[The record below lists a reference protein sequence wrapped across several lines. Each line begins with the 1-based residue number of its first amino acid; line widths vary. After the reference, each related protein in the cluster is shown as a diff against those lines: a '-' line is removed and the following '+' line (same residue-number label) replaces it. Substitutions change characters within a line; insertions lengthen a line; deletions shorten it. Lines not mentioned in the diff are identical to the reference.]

1 MMDSVNNEIAKI
13 FARIADSLE
22 ILDENGF
29 KINAYRKASR
39 NISSMP
45 DSLEE
50 FEGEKELSTIPGVG
64 KDLSQ
69 KIIEHRLTGKIAY
82 YEEIKKQVPDE
93 LAELLDIRGVG
104 PKFLRTL
111 VNHFGVTDIESLKET
126 IARPDILEVDGI
138 GKKKIEQISRSVEVF
153 EGGKKRMRLAKA
165 HSLATAIK
173 EKTEEIS
180 GVLKA
185 ELAGSL
191 RRMRETVANINI
203 IASADHKAEVIEK
216 FIALGFTKEVLSRTE
231 NSARI
236 LTQAGVRTDL
246 LVVEPHC
253 YGSAL
258 QNLTGSRS
266 HNARIREIAAEKGF
280 EADSAGIRNGT
291 GYFSSEEEIYQSLG
305 LDYIPPELR
314 EDRGEIEAARAGELP
329 ALISKEDLRGDLH
342 AHSTWSDGA
351 STIRQMA
358 EKAASLGYE
367 YIAITDHSPSSRIA
381 NGLSVKR
388 LWQKKEEVEKINSE
402 GGTIRILMGSEVDIL
417 PDGSLDYPDEV
428 LRELDFVVA
437 SVHGSFSMEEEKMTK
452 RICGALENPNVDALG
467 HPTGR
472 LIAQREPYKV
482 DIDAVIET
490 ARDQDKALE
499 VNSSYKRLDLKDTH
513 ARKAVEAG
521 VKIIVST
528 DAHMIQQLDRIIFGV
543 GTARRG
549 WVKKTDVVN
558 TYGLP
563 ELLEWLASHDS

>member
-1 MMDSVNNEIAKI
+1 MDSVNNEIAKI
-13 FARIADSLE
+13 FSRIADSLE

-50 FEGEKELSTIPGVG
+50 FDGEKELLTIPGIG

-111 VNHFGVTDIESLKET
+111 VKHFGVADIESLKET
-126 IARPDILEVDGI
+126 IASPDILEVDGI
-138 GKKKIEQISRSVEVF
+138 GKKKIEQISRSIEVF
-153 EGGKKRMRLAKA
+153 EGGKKRMRLTEA
-165 HSLATAIK
+165 HPLGTAIK
-173 EKTEEIS
+173 EEIEEIP
-180 GVLKA
+180 GVLRA

-191 RRMRETVANINI
+191 RRMRETVGNIDI
-203 IASADHKAEVIEK
+203 IASADDQAGVIEE
-216 FIALGFTKEVLSRTE
+216 FIALGFTKEVLRRTE
-231 NSARI
+231 NGARI
-236 LTQAGVRTDL
+236 LTQTGVRTDL

-266 HNARIREIAAEKGF
+266 HNARIREIAAEKDF
-280 EADSAGIRNGT
+280 ESDSVGVRKGT
-291 GYFSSEEEIYQSLG
+291 GYFSSEEEIYESLG

-314 EDRGEIEAARAGELP
+314 EDRGEIEAAHAEELP
-329 ALISKEDLRGDLH
+329 ALLEIEDLRGDLH

-358 EKAASLGYE
+358 DKAASLGYE

-381 NGLSVKR
+381 RGLSIKK
-388 LWQKKEEVEKINSE
+388 LWQKKEEVEKINAE
-402 GGTIRILMGSEVDIL
+402 GAGIRLLMGSEVDIL

-437 SVHGSFSMEEEKMTK
+437 SVHGSFSMEEDEMTK

-472 LIAQREPYKV
+472 LIGQRDPYKV

-490 ARDQDKALE
+490 ARDHDKALE
-499 VNSSYKRLDLKDTH
+499 INSSYKRLDLKDTH

-521 VKIIVST
+521 VKIMVST
-528 DAHMIQQLDRIIFGV
+528 DAHRIQHLERIIFGV

-558 TYGLP
+558 TYGLS
-563 ELLEWLASHDS
+563 ELLKWLASHDS

>member
-1 MMDSVNNEIAKI
+1 MDSVNSEIAKI
-13 FARIADSLE
+13 FSRIADSLE

-50 FEGEKELSTIPGVG
+50 FDGEKELSTIPGIG

-82 YEEIKKQVPDE
+82 YEEIKKQVPGE

-111 VNHFGVTDIESLKET
+111 VKHFGVTDIESLKET
-126 IARPDILEVDGI
+126 IANPDILEVDGI

-153 EGGKKRMRLAKA
+153 EGGKKRMRLTEV
-165 HSLATAIK
+165 HPLATAIK
-173 EKTEEIS
+173 EEIEGIP

-191 RRMRETVANINI
+191 RRMRETVANIDI
-203 IASADHKAEVIEK
+203 IASADDEAGVIEE
-216 FIALGFTKEVLSRTE
+216 FAALGFTKEVLRRTE
-231 NSARI
+231 NSAQI
-236 LTQAGVRTDL
+236 LTQSGVRTDL
-246 LVVEPHC
+246 LVVEPHR
-253 YGSAL
+253 YDSAL

-266 HNARIREIAAEKGF
+266 HNARIREIAAAKGF
-280 EADSAGIRNGT
+280 ETDSVGIRNGT
-291 GYFSSEEEIYQSLG
+291 GYFSSEEEIYESLG
-305 LDYIPPELR
+305 LDYIAPELR

-329 ALISKEDLRGDLH
+329 ELLKREDLRGDLH

-358 EKAASLGYE
+358 DKAASLGYE
-367 YIAITDHSPSSRIA
+367 YIAMTDHSPSSRIA
-381 NGLSVKR
+381 NGLSIKR

-402 GGTIRILMGSEVDIL
+402 GRTIRILMGSEVDIL

-437 SVHGSFSMEEEKMTK
+437 SVHSSFSMEEDEMTR
-452 RICGALENPNVDALG
+452 RICGAIENPNVDALG

-490 ARDQDKALE
+490 ARDHDKALE
-499 VNSSYKRLDLKDTH
+499 VNSSYKRLDLKDAH
-513 ARKAVEAG
+513 ARKAVLAG

-528 DAHMIQQLDRIIFGV
+528 DSHRTQHLERIIFGV

-558 TYGLP
+558 TYGLSR
-563 ELLEWLASHDS
+563 LLRWLASHDS

>member
-1 MMDSVNNEIAKI
+1 MNSVNSEIAKI
-13 FARIADSLE
+13 FSRIADSLE
-22 ILDENGF
+22 ILDENVF

-50 FEGEKELSTIPGVG
+50 FGGEKELSTIPGVG
-64 KDLSQ
+64 RDLSQ

-111 VNHFGVTDIESLKET
+111 VKHFGVADIESLKET
-126 IARPDILEVDGI
+126 IASPDILELDGI
-138 GKKKIEQISRSVEVF
+138 GKKKIDQISRSVEVF
-153 EGGKKRMRLAKA
+153 EGGKKRMRLTEA
-165 HSLATAIK
+165 HPLATAIR
-173 EKTEEIS
+173 EEIEEIP
-180 GVLKA
+180 GVLRA

-191 RRMRETVANINI
+191 RRMRETVANIDI
-203 IASADHKAEVIEK
+203 IASADDQAGVIEE
-216 FIALGFTKEVLSRTE
+216 FIALDFTKEVLSRTG
-231 NSARI
+231 NSARV

-266 HNARIREIAAEKGF
+266 HNARIREIAAAKGL
-280 EADSAGIRNGT
+280 ETGPTGIRNGN
-291 GYFSSEEEIYQSLG
+291 GYFVSEEEIYESLG
-305 LDYIPPELR
+305 LDYISPELR

-329 ALISKEDLRGDLH
+329 ALLEIEDLRGDLH

-358 EKAASLGYE
+358 DKAASLGYE
-367 YIAITDHSPSSRIA
+367 YIAMTDHSPSSRIA
-381 NGLSVKR
+381 KGLNIKR

-402 GGTIRILMGSEVDIL
+402 GRAIKVLMGSEVDIL

-452 RICGALENPNVDALG
+452 RICGAIENPNVDALG

-472 LIAQREPYKV
+472 LIGQREPYKV

-490 ARDQDKALE
+490 ARNHDKALE

-521 VKIIVST
+521 VKIMVST
-528 DAHMIQQLDRIIFGV
+528 DAHRIQHLERIIFGV

-549 WVKKTDVVN
+549 WVKKTDVIN
-558 TYGLP
+558 TYGLS
-563 ELLEWLASHDS
+563 ELLKWLASHDS

>member
-1 MMDSVNNEIAKI
+1 MDSVNSEIAKI
-13 FARIADSLE
+13 FSRIADSLE

-45 DSLEE
+45 DSLGE
-50 FEGEKELSTIPGVG
+50 FDGEKELSTIPGVG
-64 KDLSQ
+64 KDLSR

-111 VNHFGVTDIESLKET
+111 VKHFGVTDIESLKET
-126 IARPDILEVDGI
+126 IASPGILEIDGI

-153 EGGKKRMRLAKA
+153 EGGKKRMRLVKA
-165 HSLATAIK
+165 HALATEVK
-173 EKTEEIS
+173 EKIEGIP
-180 GVLKA
+180 GVLRV

-191 RRMRETVANINI
+191 RRMRETVGNIDI
-203 IASADHKAEVIEK
+203 IASADDGAGVIEK
-216 FIALGFTKEVLSRTE
+216 FSALAFIKEVLRRTE

-266 HNARIREIAAEKGF
+266 HNARIREIAAARGF
-280 EADSAGIRNGT
+280 ETDPMGIRNGT
-291 GYFSSEEEIYQSLG
+291 GHFSSEEEIYESLG
-305 LDYIPPELR
+305 LEYIPPELR
-314 EDRGEIEAARAGELP
+314 EDRGEIETARAGELP
-329 ALISKEDLRGDLH
+329 ALLEIEDLRGDLH

-358 EKAASLGYE
+358 DKAASLGYE
-367 YIAITDHSPSSRIA
+367 YIAMTDHSPSSRIA
-381 NGLSVKR
+381 NGLDIKR

-402 GGTIRILMGSEVDIL
+402 GGAIRILMGSEVDIL

-437 SVHGSFSMEEEKMTK
+437 SVHSSFLMEEGEMTR

-490 ARDQDKALE
+490 ARNHDKALE
-499 VNSSYKRLDLKDTH
+499 INSSYKRLDLKDTH

-521 VKIIVST
+521 VKIMVST
-528 DAHMIQQLDRIIFGV
+528 DAHRIEHLGRIIFGV

-549 WVKKTDVVN
+549 WVKKTDVIN
-558 TYGLP
+558 TYGLS
-563 ELLEWLASHDS
+563 ELLKWLASHDS

>member
-1 MMDSVNNEIAKI
+1 MDSVNNEIAKI
-13 FARIADSLE
+13 FARIADSLD

-29 KINAYRKASR
+29 KINAYRKAAR

-64 KDLSQ
+64 RDLSQ
-69 KIIEHRLTGKIAY
+69 KIIEYRLTGKIAY
-82 YEEIKKQVPDE
+82 HEEIKKQVPDE

-111 VNHFGVTDIESLKET
+111 VKHFGVTDIESLKET
-126 IARPDILEVDGI
+126 VASPDILEVGGM
-138 GKKKIEQISRSVEVF
+138 GKKKIEQISRSIEVF
-153 EGGKKRMRLAKA
+153 EGGKKRMRLTEA
-165 HSLATAIK
+165 HPLAAAIK
-173 EKTEEIS
+173 EEIEEIP

-191 RRMRETVANINI
+191 RRMRETVANIDI
-203 IASADHKAEVIEK
+203 IASADEGAGVIEE
-216 FIALGFTKEVLSRTE
+216 FVALGFAREVLGRTE

-236 LTQAGVRTDL
+236 LTRNGMRADL
-246 LVVEPHC
+246 LVAEPGR

-266 HNARIREIAAEKGF
+266 HNARIREIAAAKGF
-280 EADSAGIRNGT
+280 EADPAGIRNGN
-291 GYFSSEEEIYQSLG
+291 GHFSSEEEIYESLG
-305 LDYIPPELR
+305 LEYIPPELR

-329 ALISKEDLRGDLH
+329 ALLAIEDLRGDLH

-358 EKAASLGYE
+358 DKAASLGYE
-367 YIAITDHSPSSRIA
+367 YIAMTDHSPSSRIA
-381 NGLSVKR
+381 NGLSVRR

-402 GGTIRILMGSEVDIL
+402 GGATRVLMGSEVDIL

-437 SVHGSFSMEEEKMTK
+437 SVHSSFSMEEEKMTR

-482 DIDAVIET
+482 NIDAVIET
-490 ARDQDKALE
+490 AREHDKALE
-499 VNSSYKRLDLKDTH
+499 INSSYKRLDLKDAH

-521 VKIIVST
+521 VKIMVST
-528 DAHMIQQLDRIIFGV
+528 DAHRTQHLERIIFGV

-558 TYGLP
+558 TYGLS
-563 ELLEWLASHDS
+563 ELLKWLAGHDS

>member
-1 MMDSVNNEIAKI
+1 MDSVNNEIAKI
-13 FARIADSLE
+13 FSRIADSLE
-22 ILDENGF
+22 ILDENVF

-50 FEGEKELSTIPGVG
+50 FDGEKELSTIPGVG

-111 VNHFGVTDIESLKET
+111 VKHFGVADIESLKET
-126 IARPDILEVDGI
+126 IASPDILEVDGI

-153 EGGKKRMRLAKA
+153 EGGKKRMRLTEA
-165 HSLATAIK
+165 HPLATAIK
-173 EKTEEIS
+173 EEIEEIP
-180 GVLKA
+180 GVLRA

-191 RRMRETVANINI
+191 RRMRETVANIDI
-203 IASADHKAEVIEK
+203 IASADDQAGVIEE
-216 FIALGFTKEVLSRTE
+216 FTALGFTKEVLRRTG

-236 LTQAGVRTDL
+236 LTQTGVRTDL

-266 HNARIREIAAEKGF
+266 HNARIREIAEAKGL
-280 EADSAGIRNGT
+280 ETGPMGIRNGN
-291 GYFSSEEEIYQSLG
+291 GYFSSEEEIYESLG
-305 LDYIPPELR
+305 LDSISPELR
-314 EDRGEIEAARAGELP
+314 ENRGEIEAARTGELP
-329 ALISKEDLRGDLH
+329 ALLAVEDLRGDLH

-358 EKAASLGYE
+358 DKAASLGYE
-367 YIAITDHSPSSRIA
+367 YIAMTDHSPSSRIA
-381 NGLSVKR
+381 KGLSIKR

-402 GGTIRILMGSEVDIL
+402 GRAIRILMGSEVDIL

-437 SVHGSFSMEEEKMTK
+437 SVHGSFSMEEREMTR
-452 RICGALENPNVDALG
+452 RICGAIENPNVDALG

-472 LIAQREPYKV
+472 LIGQREPYRV

-490 ARDQDKALE
+490 ARDHDKALE
-499 VNSSYKRLDLKDTH
+499 INSSYKRLDLKDTH

-521 VKIIVST
+521 VKIMVST
-528 DAHMIQQLDRIIFGV
+528 DAHRIQHLERIIFGV

-558 TYGLP
+558 TYGLS
-563 ELLEWLASHDS
+563 ELLKWLASHDS

>member
-1 MMDSVNNEIAKI
+1 MDSVNSEIAKI
-13 FARIADSLE
+13 FSRIADSLE
-22 ILDENGF
+22 ILEENGF

-45 DSLEE
+45 DSLGE
-50 FEGEKELSTIPGVG
+50 FDGEKELSTIPGVG
-64 KDLSQ
+64 KDLSR

-111 VNHFGVTDIESLKET
+111 VKHFGVTDIESLKET
-126 IARPDILEVDGI
+126 ISSPEILEVDGI

-153 EGGKKRMRLAKA
+153 EGGKKRMRLTEA
-165 HSLATAIK
+165 HPIATAIK
-173 EKTEEIS
+173 EEIEEIP
-180 GVLKA
+180 GVLRA

-191 RRMRETVANINI
+191 RRMRETVGNIDI
-203 IASADHKAEVIEK
+203 IASADDKTEVLEE
-216 FIALGFTKEVLSRTE
+216 FTALGFTKEVLRRTE

-236 LTQAGVRTDL
+236 LTQAGIRADL

-266 HNARIREIAAEKGF
+266 HNARIREIAAGKGF
-280 EADSAGIRNGT
+280 ETDSAGIRNDN
-291 GYFSSEEEIYQSLG
+291 GYFVSEEKIYESLG
-305 LDYIPPELR
+305 LGYIAPELR

-329 ALISKEDLRGDLH
+329 ALLATEDLRGDLH

-358 EKAASLGYE
+358 DKAASLGYE
-367 YIAITDHSPSSRIA
+367 YIAMTDHSPSSRIA
-381 NGLSVKR
+381 HGLDIKR

-402 GGTIRILMGSEVDIL
+402 GRTIRILMGSEVDIL
-417 PDGSLDYPDEV
+417 RDGSLDYPDEV

-437 SVHGSFSMEEEKMTK
+437 SVHGSFLMEEEEMTR

-490 ARDQDKALE
+490 ARAHDKALE

-521 VKIIVST
+521 VKIMVST
-528 DAHMIQQLDRIIFGV
+528 DAHRVQHLERIIFGV

-558 TYGLP
+558 TYGLS
-563 ELLEWLASHDS
+563 ELLKWLASHDS

>member
-1 MMDSVNNEIAKI
+1 MDSVNSEIAKI
-13 FARIADSLE
+13 FSRIADSLE
-22 ILDENGF
+22 ILEENGF

-50 FEGEKELSTIPGVG
+50 FDGEKELSTIPGVG

-111 VNHFGVTDIESLKET
+111 VKHFGVTDIESLKET
-126 IARPDILEVDGI
+126 IASPKVLEVDGI

-153 EGGKKRMRLAKA
+153 EGGKKRMRLVKA
-165 HSLATAIK
+165 HALATEVK
-173 EKTEEIS
+173 EKIEGIP
-180 GVLKA
+180 GVLRA

-191 RRMRETVANINI
+191 RRMRETVANIDI
-203 IASADHKAEVIEK
+203 IASADDGAGVIEK
-216 FIALGFTKEVLSRTE
+216 FTALAFIKEVLARTE
-231 NSARI
+231 NSTRI

-258 QNLTGSRS
+258 QNLTGSPA
-266 HNARIREIAAEKGF
+266 HNARIREIAAAKGL
-280 EADSAGIRNGT
+280 ETDHMGIRNGN
-291 GYFSSEEEIYQSLG
+291 GYFVSEEEVYESLELG
-305 LDYIPPELR
+305 YIAPELR
-314 EDRGEIEAARAGELP
+314 EDRGEIEATRAGELP
-329 ALISKEDLRGDLH
+329 ALLEIEDLRGDLH

-358 EKAASLGYE
+358 DKAASLGYE
-367 YIAITDHSPSSRIA
+367 YIAMTDHSPSSRIA
-381 NGLSVKR
+381 NGLSTKR

-402 GGTIRILMGSEVDIL
+402 GGAVRVLMGSEVDIL

-437 SVHGSFSMEEEKMTK
+437 SVHSSFLMEEEEMTR

-490 ARDQDKALE
+490 ARNHDKALE
-499 VNSSYKRLDLKDTH
+499 INSSYKRLDLKDTH

-528 DAHMIQQLDRIIFGV
+528 DAHRTEHLERMIFGV

-558 TYGLP
+558 TYGLS
-563 ELLEWLASHDS
+563 ELFKWLASHDS

>member
-1 MMDSVNNEIAKI
+1 MDSVNNEIAKI

-64 KDLSQ
+64 KDLSR
-69 KIIEHRLTGKIAY
+69 KIIEHRLTGKIDY
-82 YEEIKKQVPDE
+82 YEEIRKQVPDE

-111 VNHFGVTDIESLKET
+111 VRRFGVTDIGSLKET

-153 EGGKKRMRLAKA
+153 EGGKKRMRLAEA
-165 HSLATAIK
+165 HPLAAAIK
-173 EKTEEIS
+173 EETERIP

-191 RRMRETVANINI
+191 RRMRETVANIDI
-203 IASADHKAEVIEK
+203 IASADDKAGVIEE
-216 FIALGFTKEVLSRTE
+216 FIALGFTREVLSRTE
-231 NSARI
+231 NSAQI

-246 LVVEPHC
+246 LVVEPRR
-253 YGSAL
+253 YSSAL
-258 QNLTGSRS
+258 QNMTGSRS

-280 EADSAGIRNGT
+280 EADPAGVRNGT
-291 GYFSSEEEIYQSLG
+291 GYFSSEEEIYESLG
-305 LDYIPPELR
+305 LEYIPPELR

-329 ALISKEDLRGDLH
+329 ALLAKKDLRGDLH
-342 AHSTWSDGA
+342 AHSNWSDGR

-358 EKAASLGYE
+358 DKAASLGYE
-367 YIAITDHSPSSRIA
+367 YIAMTDHSPSSRIA

-402 GGTIRILMGSEVDIL
+402 GGAIRILMGSEVDIL

-437 SVHGSFSMEEEKMTK
+437 SVHSSFSMEEDEMTR
-452 RICGALENPNVDALG
+452 RICGALGNPNVDALG

-472 LIAQREPYKV
+472 LIGQREPYRV

-490 ARDQDKALE
+490 ARDHDKALE

-528 DAHMIQQLDRIIFGV
+528 DAHRTEHLDRIIFGV

-558 TYGLP
+558 TYGLS
-563 ELLEWLASHDS
+563 ELLKWLASHDS

>member
-1 MMDSVNNEIAKI
+1 MNSVNSEIARI
-13 FARIADSLE
+13 FSRIADSLE
-22 ILDENGF
+22 ILEENGF

-64 KDLSQ
+64 RDLSR

-82 YEEIKKQVPDE
+82 YEEIRKQVPDE

-111 VNHFGVTDIESLKET
+111 VRRFGVTDIESLKET
-126 IARPDILEVDGI
+126 VAGADILEVEGI
-138 GKKKIEQISRSVEVF
+138 GERKIEQISRSIEVF
-153 EGGKKRMRLAKA
+153 EGGKKRMRLTEA
-165 HSLATAIK
+165 HPLATAIK
-173 EKTEEIS
+173 EEIEEIP

-191 RRMRETVANINI
+191 RRMRETVANIDI
-203 IASADHKAEVIEK
+203 IASADDGAGVIEE
-216 FIALGFTKEVLSRTE
+216 FISLGFTGEVIRRTE
-231 NSARI
+231 NSARV
-236 LTQAGVRTDL
+236 LTQSGVRADL
-246 LVVEPHC
+246 LVVDPAR

-258 QNLTGSRS
+258 QNLTGSSS
-266 HNARIREIAAEKGF
+266 HNARIREIAAAKGF
-280 EADSAGIRNGT
+280 VTDPAGIRSGNGH
-291 GYFSSEEEIYQSLG
+291 FSSEEEIYESLG

-314 EDRGEIEAARAGELP
+314 EDRGEIEAAHAGELP
-329 ALISKEDLRGDLH
+329 ALLATGDLRGDLH

-358 EKAASLGYE
+358 DKAASLGYE
-367 YIAITDHSPSSRIA
+367 YIAMTDHSPSSRIA

-388 LWQKKEEVEKINSE
+388 LRQKKEEVEKINSE
-402 GGTIRILMGSEVDIL
+402 GGAVRVLMGSEVDIL

-437 SVHGSFSMEEEKMTK
+437 SVHSSFSMEEEKMTR

-472 LIAQREPYKV
+472 LIAQREPYRV

-490 ARDQDKALE
+490 AREHDKALE
-499 VNSSYKRLDLKDTH
+499 INSSYKRLDLKDAH

-521 VKIIVST
+521 VKIMVST
-528 DAHMIQQLDRIIFGV
+528 DAHRTGHLERIIFGV

-558 TYGLP
+558 TYGLS
-563 ELLEWLASHDS
+563 ELLEWLAGHDS

>member
-1 MMDSVNNEIAKI
+1 MNSVNSEIAKI
-13 FARIADSLE
+13 FSRIADSLE
-22 ILDENGF
+22 ILDENVF

-50 FEGEKELSTIPGVG
+50 FDGEKELSTIPGVG
-64 KDLSQ
+64 RDLSQ

-111 VNHFGVTDIESLKET
+111 VKHFGVADIESLKET
-126 IARPDILEVDGI
+126 IASPDILELDGI
-138 GKKKIEQISRSVEVF
+138 GKKKIDQISRSVEVF
-153 EGGKKRMRLAKA
+153 EGGKKRMRLTEA
-165 HSLATAIK
+165 HPLATAIK
-173 EKTEEIS
+173 EEIEEIP
-180 GVLKA
+180 GVLRA

-191 RRMRETVANINI
+191 RRMRETVANIDI
-203 IASADHKAEVIEK
+203 IASADDKAGVIEE
-216 FIALGFTKEVLSRTE
+216 FTALGFTKEVLSRTE
-231 NSARI
+231 NSARV

-266 HNARIREIAAEKGF
+266 HNARIREIAAAKGL
-280 EADSAGIRNGT
+280 ETDPKGIRNGN
-291 GYFSSEEEIYQSLG
+291 GYFVSEEEIYESLG
-305 LDYIPPELR
+305 LDYISPELR

-329 ALISKEDLRGDLH
+329 ALLEIEDLRGDLH

-358 EKAASLGYE
+358 DKAASLGYE
-367 YIAITDHSPSSRIA
+367 YIAMTDHSPSSRIA
-381 NGLSVKR
+381 KGLNVKR

-402 GGTIRILMGSEVDIL
+402 GRAIRILMGSEVDIL

-452 RICGALENPNVDALG
+452 RICGAIENPNVDALG

-472 LIAQREPYKV
+472 LIGQREPYKV

-490 ARDQDKALE
+490 ARNHDKALE

-521 VKIIVST
+521 VKIMVST
-528 DAHMIQQLDRIIFGV
+528 DAHRTGHLERIIFGV

-558 TYGLP
+558 TYGLS
-563 ELLEWLASHDS
+563 ELLKWLASHDS

>member
-1 MMDSVNNEIAKI
+1 MDSVNSEIAKI
-13 FARIADSLE
+13 FGRIADSLE

-50 FEGEKELSTIPGVG
+50 FDGEKELSTIPGVG

-104 PKFLRTL
+104 PKFLRIL
-111 VNHFGVTDIESLKET
+111 VKRFGVTDIESLKET
-126 IARPDILEVDGI
+126 IASPEILEVDGI

-153 EGGKKRMRLAKA
+153 EGGKKRMRLTEA
-165 HSLATAIK
+165 HPLATAIK
-173 EKTEEIS
+173 EEIEEIP
-180 GVLKA
+180 GVLRA

-191 RRMRETVANINI
+191 RRMRETVANIDI
-203 IASADHKAEVIEK
+203 IASADDGTRVIEE
-216 FIALGFTKEVLSRTE
+216 FIALDFTKEVLRRTE
-231 NSARI
+231 NSARV
-236 LTQAGVRTDL
+236 LTQTGVRTDL
-246 LVVEPHC
+246 LVVEPDRHA
-253 YGSAL
+253 SAL

-266 HNARIREIAAEKGF
+266 HNARIREIAATKGF
-280 EADSAGIRNGT
+280 KADPAGISNGKEH
-291 GYFSSEEEIYQSLG
+291 FSSEEEIYESLG
-305 LDYIPPELR
+305 LGYIPPELR
-314 EDRGEIEAARAGELP
+314 EDRGEIEAARTGELP
-329 ALISKEDLRGDLH
+329 ALLAIEDLRGDLH

-358 EKAASLGYE
+358 DKAASLGYE

-381 NGLSVKR
+381 HGLNIKR

-402 GGTIRILMGSEVDIL
+402 GAAIRVLMGSEVDIL

-437 SVHGSFSMEEEKMTK
+437 SVHGSFLMEEEKMTR

-472 LIAQREPYKV
+472 LIGQREPYKV

-490 ARDQDKALE
+490 ARNHDKALE
-499 VNSSYKRLDLKDTH
+499 VNSSRKRLDLKDTH

-528 DAHMIQQLDRIIFGV
+528 DAHRAQHLERIIFGV

-558 TYGLP
+558 TYGLS
-563 ELLEWLASHDS
+563 ELLKWLGSHDS

>member
-1 MMDSVNNEIAKI
+1 MDSVNSEIAKI
-13 FARIADSLE
+13 FGRIADSLE

-50 FEGEKELSTIPGVG
+50 FDGEKELSTIPGVG

-104 PKFLRTL
+104 PKFLRIL
-111 VNHFGVTDIESLKET
+111 VKRFGVTDIESLKET
-126 IARPDILEVDGI
+126 IASPEILEVDGI

-153 EGGKKRMRLAKA
+153 EGGKKRMRLTEA
-165 HSLATAIK
+165 HPLATAIK
-173 EKTEEIS
+173 EEIEEIP
-180 GVLKA
+180 GVLRA

-191 RRMRETVANINI
+191 RRMRETVANIDI
-203 IASADHKAEVIEK
+203 IASADDGAGVIEE
-216 FIALGFTKEVLSRTE
+216 FIALGFTKEVLRRTE

-236 LTQAGVRTDL
+236 LTQTGVRTDL
-246 LVVEPHC
+246 LVVEPDRHA
-253 YGSAL
+253 SAL

-266 HNARIREIAAEKGF
+266 HNARIREIAAAKGF
-280 EADSAGIRNGT
+280 EAGPTGVRNGT
-291 GYFSSEEEIYQSLG
+291 GHFSSEEEIYESLG
-305 LDYIPPELR
+305 LGYIPPELR
-314 EDRGEIEAARAGELP
+314 EDRGEIEAARTGELP
-329 ALISKEDLRGDLH
+329 ALLAIEDLRGDLH

-358 EKAASLGYE
+358 DKAASLGYE

-381 NGLSVKR
+381 HGLNIKR

-402 GGTIRILMGSEVDIL
+402 GAAIRVLMGSEVDIL

-437 SVHGSFSMEEEKMTK
+437 SVHGSFLMEEEKMTR

-472 LIAQREPYKV
+472 LIGQREPYKV

-490 ARDQDKALE
+490 ARNHDKALE
-499 VNSSYKRLDLKDTH
+499 VNSSRKRLDLKDTH

-528 DAHMIQQLDRIIFGV
+528 DAHRAQHLERIIFGV
-543 GTARRG
+543 ATARRG

-558 TYGLP
+558 TYGLS
-563 ELLEWLASHDS
+563 ELLKWLGSHDS

>member
-1 MMDSVNNEIAKI
+1 MDSVNSEIAKI
-13 FARIADSLE
+13 FSRIADSLE
-22 ILDENGF
+22 ILEENGF

-45 DSLEE
+45 DCLGE
-50 FEGEKELSTIPGVG
+50 FDGEKELSTIPGVG

-111 VNHFGVTDIESLKET
+111 VKHFGVTDIESLKET
-126 IARPDILEVDGI
+126 IARPEILEVDGI

-153 EGGKKRMRLAKA
+153 EGGKKRMRLTEA
-165 HSLATAIK
+165 HPLATAIK
-173 EKTEEIS
+173 EEIEEIP
-180 GVLKA
+180 GVLRA

-191 RRMRETVANINI
+191 RRMRETVGNIDI
-203 IASADHKAEVIEK
+203 IASADDKTEVLEE
-216 FIALGFTKEVLSRTE
+216 FTALGFTKEVLRRTE

-236 LTQAGVRTDL
+236 LTQAGIRADL

-266 HNARIREIAAEKGF
+266 HNTRIREIAAARGF
-280 EADSAGIRNGT
+280 ETDSTGIRNDN
-291 GYFSSEEEIYQSLG
+291 GYFVSEEKIYESLG
-305 LDYIPPELR
+305 LGYIAPELR

-329 ALISKEDLRGDLH
+329 ALLATEDPRGDLH

-358 EKAASLGYE
+358 DKAASLGYE
-367 YIAITDHSPSSRIA
+367 YIAMTDHSPSSRIA
-381 NGLSVKR
+381 HGLDIKR

-402 GGTIRILMGSEVDIL
+402 GRTIRILMGSEVDIL
-417 PDGSLDYPDEV
+417 RDGSLDYPDEV
-428 LRELDFVVA
+428 LRELDFVIA
-437 SVHGSFSMEEEKMTK
+437 SVHGSFLMEEEEMTR

-490 ARDQDKALE
+490 ARVHDKALE

-521 VKIIVST
+521 VKIMVST
-528 DAHMIQQLDRIIFGV
+528 DAHRIQHLERIIFGV

-558 TYGLP
+558 TYGLS
-563 ELLEWLASHDS
+563 ELLKWLASHDS

>member
-1 MMDSVNNEIAKI
+1 MDSVNNEIAKI
-13 FARIADSLE
+13 FSRIADSLE
-22 ILDENGF
+22 ILDENIF

-50 FEGEKELSTIPGVG
+50 FDGEKELSTIPGVG

-111 VNHFGVTDIESLKET
+111 VKHFGVADIGSLKET
-126 IARPDILEVDGI
+126 IASPDILEVDGI
-138 GKKKIEQISRSVEVF
+138 GKKKIEQISRSIEVF
-153 EGGKKRMRLAKA
+153 EGGKKRMRLTEA
-165 HSLATAIK
+165 HPLATAIK
-173 EKTEEIS
+173 EEIEEIP
-180 GVLKA
+180 GVLRA

-191 RRMRETVANINI
+191 RRMRETVANIDI
-203 IASADHKAEVIEK
+203 IASADDRAGVIEE
-216 FIALGFTKEVLSRTE
+216 FIALGFTREVLRRTE
-231 NSARI
+231 NGARI
-236 LTQAGVRTDL
+236 LTQTGVRTDL

-266 HNARIREIAAEKGF
+266 HNARIREIAEAKGLEKG
-280 EADSAGIRNGT
+280 SMGIRNGS
-291 GYFSSEEEIYQSLG
+291 GYFSSEEEIYESLG
-305 LDYIPPELR
+305 LDSISPELR
-314 EDRGEIEAARAGELP
+314 EDRGEIEASRAGELP
-329 ALISKEDLRGDLH
+329 ELLEIEDLRGDLH

-351 STIRQMA
+351 ATIRQMA
-358 EKAASLGYE
+358 DKAASLGYE
-367 YIAITDHSPSSRIA
+367 YIAMTDHSPSSRIA
-381 NGLSVKR
+381 KGLSVKR
-388 LWQKKEEVEKINSE
+388 LWQKKEEVKKINSE
-402 GGTIRILMGSEVDIL
+402 GRAIRILMGSEVDIL

-437 SVHGSFSMEEEKMTK
+437 SVHGSFSMEEREMTK
-452 RICGALENPNVDALG
+452 RICGAIENPNVDALG

-472 LIAQREPYKV
+472 LIGQRDPYRV

-490 ARDQDKALE
+490 ARDHDKALE
-499 VNSSYKRLDLKDTH
+499 INSSYKRLDLKDIH

-521 VKIIVST
+521 VKIMVST
-528 DAHMIQQLDRIIFGV
+528 DAHRIQHLERIIFGV

-558 TYGLP
+558 TYGLSR
-563 ELLEWLASHDS
+563 LLKWLASHDS

>member
-1 MMDSVNNEIAKI
+1 MDSVNNEIAKI
-13 FARIADSLE
+13 FSRIADSLE
-22 ILDENGF
+22 ILDENVF

-50 FEGEKELSTIPGVG
+50 FDGEKELSTIPGIG

-111 VNHFGVTDIESLKET
+111 VKHFGVADIESLKET
-126 IARPDILEVDGI
+126 IASPDILEVDGI

-153 EGGKKRMRLAKA
+153 EGGKKRMRLVKA
-165 HSLATAIK
+165 HALATEVK
-173 EKTEEIS
+173 EKIEIIP
-180 GVLKA
+180 GVLRA

-191 RRMRETVANINI
+191 RRMRETVANIDI
-203 IASADHKAEVIEK
+203 IASADDGAGVIEK
-216 FIALGFTKEVLSRTE
+216 FTALAFIKEVLGRTE
-231 NSARI
+231 NSTRI

-258 QNLTGSRS
+258 QNLTGSPA
-266 HNARIREIAAEKGF
+266 HNARIREIAAAKGL
-280 EADSAGIRNGT
+280 ETDHMGIRNGN
-291 GYFSSEEEIYQSLG
+291 GYFVSEEEVYESLELG
-305 LDYIPPELR
+305 YIAPELR

-329 ALISKEDLRGDLH
+329 ALIEIEDLRGDLH

-358 EKAASLGYE
+358 DKAASLGYE
-367 YIAITDHSPSSRIA
+367 YIAMTDHSPSSRIA
-381 NGLSVKR
+381 KGLSTKR

-402 GGTIRILMGSEVDIL
+402 GGAVRVLMGSEVDIL

-437 SVHGSFSMEEEKMTK
+437 SVHSSFLMEEEEMTR

-490 ARDQDKALE
+490 ARNHGKALE
-499 VNSSYKRLDLKDTH
+499 INSSYKRLDLKDTH

-528 DAHMIQQLDRIIFGV
+528 DAHRTEHLERMIFGV

-558 TYGLP
+558 TYGLS
-563 ELLEWLASHDS
+563 ELLKWLASHDS

>member
-1 MMDSVNNEIAKI
+1 MDSVNNEIAKI
-13 FARIADSLE
+13 FSRIADSLE

-50 FEGEKELSTIPGVG
+50 FDGEKELSTIPGVG

-111 VNHFGVTDIESLKET
+111 VKHFGVTDIESLKET
-126 IARPDILEVDGI
+126 IASPEILELDGI

-153 EGGKKRMRLAKA
+153 EGGKKRMRLVKA
-165 HSLATAIK
+165 HALATEVK
-173 EKTEEIS
+173 EKIEGIP
-180 GVLKA
+180 GVLRA

-191 RRMRETVANINI
+191 RRMRETVANIDI
-203 IASADHKAEVIEK
+203 IASADDGAGVIEK
-216 FIALGFTKEVLSRTE
+216 FTALPFIKEVLGRTE
-231 NSARI
+231 NSVRI
-236 LTQAGVRTDL
+236 LTQSGVRTDL
-246 LVVEPHC
+246 LVAEPGC

-266 HNARIREIAAEKGF
+266 HNARIREIAAAKGL
-280 EADSAGIRNGT
+280 ETDHMGIRNGN
-291 GYFSSEEEIYQSLG
+291 GYFVSEEEIYESLG
-305 LDYIPPELR
+305 LGYIAPELR
-314 EDRGEIEAARAGELP
+314 EDRGEIEAAHAGELP
-329 ALISKEDLRGDLH
+329 ALLEIEDLRGDLH

-358 EKAASLGYE
+358 DKAASLGYE
-367 YIAITDHSPSSRIA
+367 YIAMTDHSPSSRIA
-381 NGLSVKR
+381 NGLSIKR

-402 GGTIRILMGSEVDIL
+402 GGAVRVLMGSEVDIL

-437 SVHGSFSMEEEKMTK
+437 SVHSSFLMEEEEMTR
-452 RICGALENPNVDALG
+452 RICGALENPHVDALG

-490 ARDQDKALE
+490 ARAHDKALE
-499 VNSSYKRLDLKDTH
+499 INSSYKRLDLKDTH

-528 DAHMIQQLDRIIFGV
+528 DAHRTEHLGRIIFGV

-558 TYGLP
+558 TYDLSR
-563 ELLEWLASHDS
+563 LLKWLGSHDS

>member
-1 MMDSVNNEIAKI
+1 MDSVNNEIAKI
-13 FARIADSLE
+13 FSRIADSLE

-29 KINAYRKASR
+29 KINAYRRASR

-50 FEGEKELSTIPGVG
+50 FDGEKELSTIPGVG

-69 KIIEHRLTGKIAY
+69 KIIEHRLTGKIVY

-93 LAELLDIRGVG
+93 LAELFDIRGIG

-111 VNHFGVTDIESLKET
+111 VKRFGVTDIESLKET
-126 IARPDILEVDGI
+126 IANPEILEVDGI
-138 GKKKIEQISRSVEVF
+138 GKRKIEQISRSIEIF
-153 EGGKKRMRLAKA
+153 EGGKKRMRLTEA
-165 HSLATAIK
+165 HPLATAIK
-173 EKTEEIS
+173 EEIEEIP

-191 RRMRETVANINI
+191 RRMKETVANIDI
-203 IASADHKAEVIEK
+203 IVSANDQAGVIEE
-216 FIALGFTKEVLSRTE
+216 FITLGFTKEVLRRTE

-236 LTQAGVRTDL
+236 LTQTGVRTDL

-266 HNARIREIAAEKGF
+266 HNAKIRKIASAKGL
-280 EADSAGIRNGT
+280 EVDPVGICNGN
-291 GYFSSEEEIYQSLG
+291 GYFVSEEEIYESLE
-305 LDYIPPELR
+305 LDHIPPELR
-314 EDRGEIEAARAGELP
+314 EDCGEIEAARTGELP
-329 ALISKEDLRGDLH
+329 SLLAIEDLRGDLH

-351 STIRQMA
+351 STIGQMA
-358 EKAASLGYE
+358 DKAASLGYE

-388 LWQKKEEVEKINSE
+388 LRQKKEEVEKINAE
-402 GGTIRILMGSEVDIL
+402 GGAIKVLMGSEVDIL
-417 PDGSLDYPDEV
+417 PDGTLDYPDEI

-437 SVHGSFSMEEEKMTK
+437 SVHSSFSMEESEMTK

-472 LIAQREPYKV
+472 LIGQREPYKV

-490 ARDQDKALE
+490 AKNHGKALE
-499 VNSSYKRLDLKDTH
+499 INSSYKRLDLKDTH
-513 ARKAVEAG
+513 AKKTVEAG

-528 DAHMIQQLDRIIFGV
+528 DAHRTQHLDRIIFGV

-558 TYGLP
+558 TYGLS
-563 ELLEWLASHDS
+563 ELLEWLASHDL

>member
-1 MMDSVNNEIAKI
+1 MDSVNNEIAKI
-13 FARIADSLE
+13 FSRIADSLE
-22 ILDENGF
+22 ILDENVF

-45 DSLEE
+45 DSLRE
-50 FEGEKELSTIPGVG
+50 FDGEKELSTIPGVG

-111 VNHFGVTDIESLKET
+111 VKHFGVADIESLKKT
-126 IARPDILEVDGI
+126 IANPDIFEVDGI
-138 GKKKIEQISRSVEVF
+138 GKKKIEQISRSIEVF
-153 EGGKKRMRLAKA
+153 EGGKKRMRLTET
-165 HSLATAIK
+165 HPLATAIK
-173 EKTEEIS
+173 EEIEEIP

-191 RRMRETVANINI
+191 RRMRETVANIDI
-203 IASADHKAEVIEK
+203 IASADDQAGVIEE
-216 FIALGFTKEVLSRTE
+216 FIALGFTKEVLRRTG

-236 LTQAGVRTDL
+236 LTQTGVRTDL
-246 LVVEPHC
+246 LVVEPQC

-266 HNARIREIAAEKGF
+266 HNARIREIAAAKGL
-280 EADSAGIRNGT
+280 ETDPVGIRNGN
-291 GYFSSEEEIYQSLG
+291 GYFVSEEEIYESLG
-305 LDYIPPELR
+305 LDYISPELR

-329 ALISKEDLRGDLH
+329 ALLAIEDLRGDLH

-358 EKAASLGYE
+358 DKAASLGYE
-367 YIAITDHSPSSRIA
+367 YIAMTDHSPSSRIA
-381 NGLSVKR
+381 KGLNIKR

-402 GGTIRILMGSEVDIL
+402 GRTIRILMGSEVDIL

-437 SVHGSFSMEEEKMTK
+437 SVHGSFSMEEEKMTR
-452 RICGALENPNVDALG
+452 RICGAIENPNVDALG

-472 LIAQREPYKV
+472 LIGQREPYRV

-490 ARDQDKALE
+490 ARNHDKALE
-499 VNSSYKRLDLKDTH
+499 INSSYKRLDLKDTH

-521 VKIIVST
+521 VKIMVST
-528 DAHMIQQLDRIIFGV
+528 DAHRIQHLERIIFGV

-558 TYGLP
+558 TYGLS
-563 ELLEWLASHDS
+563 ELLKWLASHDS

>member
-1 MMDSVNNEIAKI
+1 MNSVNSEIAKI
-13 FARIADSLE
+13 FSRIADSLE
-22 ILDENGF
+22 ILDENVF

-50 FEGEKELSTIPGVG
+50 FDGEKELSTIPGVG
-64 KDLSQ
+64 RDLSQ

-111 VNHFGVTDIESLKET
+111 VKHFGVADIESLKET
-126 IARPDILEVDGI
+126 IASPDILELDGI
-138 GKKKIEQISRSVEVF
+138 GKKKIDQISRSVEVF
-153 EGGKKRMRLAKA
+153 EGGKKRMRLTEA
-165 HSLATAIK
+165 HPLATAIK
-173 EKTEEIS
+173 EEIEEIP
-180 GVLKA
+180 GVLRA

-191 RRMRETVANINI
+191 RRMRETVANIDI
-203 IASADHKAEVIEK
+203 IASADDKAGVIEE
-216 FIALGFTKEVLSRTE
+216 FTALGFTKEVLNRTE
-231 NSARI
+231 NSARV

-266 HNARIREIAAEKGF
+266 HNARIKEIAAAKGL
-280 EADSAGIRNGT
+280 ETGPKGIRNGN
-291 GYFSSEEEIYQSLG
+291 GYFVTEEEIYESLG
-305 LDYIPPELR
+305 LDYISPELR

-329 ALISKEDLRGDLH
+329 ALLEIEDLRGDLH

-358 EKAASLGYE
+358 DKAASLGYE
-367 YIAITDHSPSSRIA
+367 YIAMTDHSPSSRIA
-381 NGLSVKR
+381 KGLNIKR

-402 GGTIRILMGSEVDIL
+402 GRAIKVLMGSEVDIL

-452 RICGALENPNVDALG
+452 RICGAIENPNVDALG

-472 LIAQREPYKV
+472 LIGQREPYKV

-490 ARDQDKALE
+490 ARNHDKALE

-521 VKIIVST
+521 VKIMVST
-528 DAHMIQQLDRIIFGV
+528 DAHRTGHLERIIFGV

-558 TYGLP
+558 TYGLS
-563 ELLEWLASHDS
+563 ELLKWLASHDS

>member
-1 MMDSVNNEIAKI
+1 MDSVNNEIAKI
-13 FARIADSLE
+13 FSRIADSLE
-22 ILDENGF
+22 ILDENVF

-50 FEGEKELSTIPGVG
+50 FDGEKELSTIPGVG

-111 VNHFGVTDIESLKET
+111 VKHFGVADIESLKET
-126 IARPDILEVDGI
+126 IASPDILEVDGI

-153 EGGKKRMRLAKA
+153 EGGKKRMRLTEA
-165 HSLATAIK
+165 HPLATAIK
-173 EKTEEIS
+173 EEIEEIP
-180 GVLKA
+180 GVLRA

-191 RRMRETVANINI
+191 RRMRETVANIDI
-203 IASADHKAEVIEK
+203 IASADDQAGVIEE
-216 FIALGFTKEVLSRTE
+216 FIALGFTKEVLRRTG

-236 LTQAGVRTDL
+236 LTQTGVRTDL

-266 HNARIREIAAEKGF
+266 HNARIREIAEAKGL
-280 EADSAGIRNGT
+280 ETGPMGIQNGN
-291 GYFSSEEEIYQSLG
+291 GYFPSEEEIYESLG
-305 LDYIPPELR
+305 LDSISPELR
-314 EDRGEIEAARAGELP
+314 ENRGEIEAARTGELP
-329 ALISKEDLRGDLH
+329 ALLAVEDLRGDLH

-358 EKAASLGYE
+358 DKAASLGYE
-367 YIAITDHSPSSRIA
+367 YIAMTDHSPSSRIA
-381 NGLSVKR
+381 KGLSIKR

-402 GGTIRILMGSEVDIL
+402 GRAIRILMGSEVDIL

-437 SVHGSFSMEEEKMTK
+437 SVHGSFSMEEREMTR
-452 RICGALENPNVDALG
+452 RICGAIENPNVDALG

-472 LIAQREPYKV
+472 LIGQREPYRV

-490 ARDQDKALE
+490 ARDHDKALE
-499 VNSSYKRLDLKDTH
+499 INSSYKRLDLKDTH

-521 VKIIVST
+521 VKIMVST
-528 DAHMIQQLDRIIFGV
+528 DAHRIQHLERIIFGV

-558 TYGLP
+558 TYGLSR
-563 ELLEWLASHDS
+563 LLKWLASHDS

>member
-1 MMDSVNNEIAKI
+1 MDRVNSEIAKI
-13 FARIADSLE
+13 FSRIADSLE
-22 ILDENGF
+22 LLDENGF

-50 FEGEKELSTIPGVG
+50 FDGEKELSTIPGVG

-82 YEEIKKQVPDE
+82 YEEIRKQVPDE

-111 VNHFGVTDIESLKET
+111 VKRFGVTDIESLKET
-126 IARPDILEVDGI
+126 IAGPDILEVDGM
-138 GKKKIEQISRSVEVF
+138 GKKKIERISRSVEVF
-153 EGGKKRMRLAKA
+153 EGGKKRMRLAEA
-165 HSLATAIK
+165 HPLAAAIK
-173 EKTEEIS
+173 EEIEGIP
-180 GVLKA
+180 GVRKA

-191 RRMRETVANINI
+191 RRMRETVANIDI
-203 IASADHKAEVIEK
+203 IASADDKAGVIEK
-216 FIALGFTKEVLSRTE
+216 FTALGFTGEVLGRTE
-231 NSARI
+231 DSARI
-236 LTQAGVRTDL
+236 LTQTGVRVDF
-246 LVVEPHC
+246 LVAEPRS
-253 YGSAL
+253 YGSLL
-258 QNLTGSRS
+258 QNMTGSRS
-266 HNARIREIAAEKGF
+266 HNARIREIAASRGLET
-280 EADSAGIRNGT
+280 DPAGIRSAKGH
-291 GYFSSEEEIYQSLG
+291 FSSEREIYESLG
-305 LDYIPPELR
+305 LDYIAPELR

-329 ALISKEDLRGDLH
+329 ALLETEDLRGDLH

-358 EKAASLGYE
+358 DKAASLGYE

-388 LWQKKEEVEKINSE
+388 LRQKKEEVEKINAG
-402 GGTIRILMGSEVDIL
+402 GGTVRILMGSEVDIL
-417 PDGSLDYPDEV
+417 PDGSLDYPDRV
-428 LRELDFVVA
+428 LGELDFVVA
-437 SVHGSFSMEEEKMTK
+437 SVHSSFSMEEEEMTR

-472 LIAQREPYKV
+472 LIGRRDPYRV

-490 ARDQDKALE
+490 ARNHDKALE
-499 VNSSYKRLDLKDTH
+499 VNSSYRRLDLKDSH

-521 VKIIVST
+521 VRIIVST
-528 DAHMIQQLDRIIFGV
+528 DAHSTRHLERIIFGV

-549 WVKKTDVVN
+549 WVKKTDVIN
-558 TYGLP
+558 TRGLS
-563 ELLEWLASHDS
+563 ELLGWLAGHDS

>member
-191 RRMRETVANINI
+191 RRMRETVANIDI

-231 NSARI
+231 NSARV

-266 HNARIREIAAEKGF
+266 HNARIRKIAAEKGF

-329 ALISKEDLRGDLH
+329 VLISKEDLRGDLH

-558 TYGLP
+558 TYGLS

>member
-1 MMDSVNNEIAKI
+1 MDSVNSEIAKI
-13 FARIADSLE
+13 FSRIADSLE

-50 FEGEKELSTIPGVG
+50 FDGEKELSTIPGVG

-69 KIIEHRLTGKIAY
+69 KIIEHRLTGKITY
-82 YEEIKKQVPDE
+82 YEEIRKQVPDE

-111 VNHFGVTDIESLKET
+111 VKRFGVTDIKSLKET
-126 IARPDILEVDGI
+126 IANPDIFEVGGI

-153 EGGKKRMRLAKA
+153 EGGKKRMRLTEV
-165 HSLATAIK
+165 HPLATAIK
-173 EKTEEIS
+173 EEIEEIP

-191 RRMRETVANINI
+191 RRMRETVANIDI
-203 IASADHKAEVIEK
+203 IASADDKAGVIEE
-216 FIALGFTKEVLSRTE
+216 FTALGFTKEVIRRTE
-231 NSARI
+231 NSAQI
-236 LTQAGVRTDL
+236 LTQTGVRTDL

-253 YGSAL
+253 YDSAL

-266 HNARIREIAAEKGF
+266 HNARIREITAAKGF
-280 EADSAGIRNGT
+280 EMDSVGIRNGT
-291 GYFSSEEEIYQSLG
+291 GYFSSEEKIYESLG
-305 LDYIPPELR
+305 LDYIAPELR
-314 EDRGEIEAARAGELP
+314 EDRGEIEAARAGNLP
-329 ALISKEDLRGDLH
+329 VLLSIEDLRGDLH

-358 EKAASLGYE
+358 DKAASLGYE
-367 YIAITDHSPSSRIA
+367 YIAMTDHSPSSRIA
-381 NGLSVKR
+381 NGLSIKR
-388 LWQKKEEVEKINSE
+388 LWQKKEEVEKVNSE
-402 GGTIRILMGSEVDIL
+402 GRAIRILMGSEVDIL

-437 SVHGSFSMEEEKMTK
+437 SVHSSFSMEEEEMTK
-452 RICGALENPNVDALG
+452 RICGAIENPNVDALG

-472 LIAQREPYKV
+472 LIGQRDPYKV

-490 ARDQDKALE
+490 ARNHDKALE
-499 VNSSYKRLDLKDTH
+499 VNSSYKRLDLKDSH

-528 DAHMIQQLDRIIFGV
+528 DAHRTQHLERIIFGV

-558 TYGLP
+558 TYSLSR
-563 ELLEWLASHDS
+563 LLRWIASHDS

>member
-1 MMDSVNNEIAKI
+1 MESVNSQIARI

-22 ILDENGF
+22 ILDENSF

-50 FEGEKELSTIPGVG
+50 FDGEKELSTIPGVG
-64 KDLSQ
+64 KDLSK

-82 YEEIKKQVPDE
+82 HEEIRQRVPDE
-93 LAELLDIRGVG
+93 LAELLEIRGIG
-104 PKFLRTL
+104 PKFLRAL
-111 VNHFGVTDIESLKET
+111 VQTFGVTDIESLKET
-126 IARPDILEVDGI
+126 IGSPDIFEVDGI
-138 GKKKIEQISRSVEVF
+138 GRKKIEQISRSIEVF
-153 EGGKKRMRLAKA
+153 EGGKKRMRLTEA
-165 HSLATAIK
+165 HPLATLIK
-173 EKTEEIS
+173 EEIEGFP

-191 RRMRETVANINI
+191 RRMRETVANIDI
-203 IASADHKAEVIEK
+203 IASADSGAEVVEQ
-216 FIALGFTKEVLSRTE
+216 FTDLGFVKEILSRTE
-231 NSARI
+231 NSARV
-236 LTQAGVRTDL
+236 LTETGVRTDL
-246 LVVEPHC
+246 LVAGPHC

-258 QNLTGSRS
+258 QNFTGSRS
-266 HNARIREIAAEKGF
+266 HNTRIREIAAAEGL
-280 EADSAGIRNGT
+280 ETGPLGIRNAA
-291 GYFSSEEEIYQSLG
+291 GYFSSEEEIYKSLG

-314 EDRGEIEAARAGELP
+314 EDRGEIEAARGGGLP
-329 ALISKEDLRGDLH
+329 ALVETEDLRGDLH
-342 AHSTWSDGA
+342 VHSTWSDGA

-358 EKAASLGYE
+358 DKAASLGYE
-367 YIAITDHSPSSRIA
+367 YVAITDHSPSSRIA
-381 NGLSVKR
+381 NGLSIKR
-388 LWQKKEEVEKINSE
+388 LLQKKEEVEKINAE
-402 GGTIRILMGSEVDIL
+402 GGSIRLLMGSEVDIL

-437 SVHGSFSMEEEKMTK
+437 SVHGSFSMEEDKMTK

-472 LIAQREPYKV
+472 LIGQRDPYKV

-490 ARDQDKALE
+490 AKNHGKALE
-499 VNSSYKRLDLKDTH
+499 INSSYKRLDLKDTH
-513 ARKAVEAG
+513 ARKAVKAG

-528 DAHMIQQLDRIIFGV
+528 DAHRTQHMERIIFGV

-558 TYGLP
+558 TYSLSR
-563 ELLEWLASHDS
+563 LLKWLASHDS

>member
-1 MMDSVNNEIAKI
+1 MDSVNGEIAKI
-13 FARIADSLE
+13 FSRIADSLE

-50 FEGEKELSTIPGVG
+50 FDGEKELSTIPGVG
-64 KDLSQ
+64 KDLSR
-69 KIIEHRLTGKIAY
+69 KIIEYRLTGKIAY

-111 VNHFGVTDIESLKET
+111 VKQFGVADIKSLKET
-126 IARPDILEVDGI
+126 IASPDILEVDGM

-153 EGGKKRMRLAKA
+153 EGGKKRMRLTEA
-165 HSLATAIK
+165 HPLATAIK
-173 EKTEEIS
+173 EEIEQIP
-180 GVLKA
+180 GVLRA
-185 ELAGSL
+185 EIAGSL
-191 RRMRETVANINI
+191 RRMRETVANIDI
-203 IASADHKAEVIEK
+203 IASANDQTEVIEE
-216 FIALGFTKEVLSRTE
+216 FTALGFTREVLRRTE
-231 NSARI
+231 DSARI
-236 LTQAGVRTDL
+236 LTQTGVRTDL
-246 LVVEPHC
+246 TVAEPDC

-266 HNARIREIAAEKGF
+266 HNARIRKIAAAKGF
-280 EADSAGIRNGT
+280 ETDPAGIRNGN
-291 GYFSSEEEIYQSLG
+291 GYFVSEEEIYESLG

-314 EDRGEIEAARAGELP
+314 EDCGEIEAARAGELP
-329 ALISKEDLRGDLH
+329 ELLSAEDLKGDLH
-342 AHSTWSDGA
+342 THSTWSDGA

-358 EKAASLGYE
+358 DKAASLGYE
-367 YIAITDHSPSSRIA
+367 YIAMTDHSPSSRIA

-402 GGTIRILMGSEVDIL
+402 GGAIRVLMGSEVDIL
-417 PDGSLDYPDEV
+417 PDGSLDYPDKV

-437 SVHGSFSMEEEKMTK
+437 SVHGSFSMEEKEMTK
-452 RICGALENPNVDALG
+452 RICSAMENPNVDALG

-472 LIAQREPYKV
+472 LIAQREPYRV
-482 DIDAVIET
+482 DMDAVIET
-490 ARDQDKALE
+490 ARDHGKALE
-499 VNSSYKRLDLKDTH
+499 INSSYKRLDLKDTH

-521 VKIIVST
+521 VKIMVST
-528 DAHMIQQLDRIIFGV
+528 DAHRIQHLERIIFGV

-558 TYGLP
+558 TYGLSR
-563 ELLEWLASHDS
+563 LLKWLAGHGS

>member
-1 MMDSVNNEIAKI
+1 MDSVNNEIAKI
-13 FARIADSLE
+13 FSRIADSLE

-50 FEGEKELSTIPGVG
+50 FDGEKELSTIPGVG

-111 VNHFGVTDIESLKET
+111 VKHFGVTDIESLKET
-126 IARPDILEVDGI
+126 IANPEILEVDGI

-153 EGGKKRMRLAKA
+153 EGGKKRMRLTEA
-165 HSLATAIK
+165 HPLAMAIK
-173 EKTEEIS
+173 EEIEEIP
-180 GVLKA
+180 GVLRA

-191 RRMRETVANINI
+191 RRMRETVANIDI
-203 IASADHKAEVIEK
+203 IASADDKTEVLEE
-216 FIALGFTKEVLSRTE
+216 FTALGFTKEVLRRTE

-236 LTQAGVRTDL
+236 LTQTGVRADL

-266 HNARIREIAAEKGF
+266 HNARIREIAAAKGF
-280 EADSAGIRNGT
+280 ETDSAGIRNDN
-291 GYFSSEEEIYQSLG
+291 GYFVSEEKIYESLG
-305 LDYIPPELR
+305 LGYIAPELR

-329 ALISKEDLRGDLH
+329 ALLEIEDLRGDLH

-358 EKAASLGYE
+358 DKAASLGYE
-367 YIAITDHSPSSRIA
+367 YIAMTDHSPSSRIA
-381 NGLSVKR
+381 NGLSIKR

-402 GGTIRILMGSEVDIL
+402 GRAVRILMGSEVDIL
-417 PDGSLDYPDEV
+417 RDGSLDYPDEV

-437 SVHGSFSMEEEKMTK
+437 SVHGSFLMEEEEMTR

-490 ARDQDKALE
+490 ARNHDKALE

-528 DAHMIQQLDRIIFGV
+528 DAHRVQHLERIIFGV

-558 TYGLP
+558 TYGLSR
-563 ELLEWLASHDS
+563 LLKWLASHDS

>member
-1 MMDSVNNEIAKI
+1 MDSVNSEIAKI
-13 FARIADSLE
+13 FGRIADSLE

-50 FEGEKELSTIPGVG
+50 FDGEKELSTIPGVG

-104 PKFLRTL
+104 PKFLRIL
-111 VNHFGVTDIESLKET
+111 VKRFGVTDIESLKKT
-126 IARPDILEVDGI
+126 IASPEILEVDGI

-153 EGGKKRMRLAKA
+153 EGGKKRMRLTEA
-165 HSLATAIK
+165 HPLATAIK
-173 EKTEEIS
+173 EEIEEIP
-180 GVLKA
+180 GVLRA

-191 RRMRETVANINI
+191 RRMRETVANIDI
-203 IASADHKAEVIEK
+203 IASADDGAEVIEE
-216 FIALGFTKEVLSRTE
+216 FIALGFTKEVLRRTE
-231 NSARI
+231 NSARV
-236 LTQAGVRTDL
+236 LTQTGVRTDL
-246 LVVEPHC
+246 LVVEPDRHA
-253 YGSAL
+253 SAL

-266 HNARIREIAAEKGF
+266 HNARIREIAAAKGF
-280 EADSAGIRNGT
+280 EAGPTGVRNGK
-291 GYFSSEEEIYQSLG
+291 GHFSSEEEIYESLG
-305 LDYIPPELR
+305 LGYIPPELR

-329 ALISKEDLRGDLH
+329 ALLAIEDLRGDLH
-342 AHSTWSDGA
+342 SHSTWSDGA

-358 EKAASLGYE
+358 DKAASLGYE

-381 NGLSVKR
+381 HGLNIKR
-388 LWQKKEEVEKINSE
+388 LWQKKEEVEKVNSE
-402 GGTIRILMGSEVDIL
+402 GAAIRVLMGSEVDIL

-437 SVHGSFSMEEEKMTK
+437 SVHGSFSMEEEKMTR

-472 LIAQREPYKV
+472 LIGQREPYKV

-490 ARDQDKALE
+490 ARDHDKALE
-499 VNSSYKRLDLKDTH
+499 VNSSRKRLDLKDTH

-528 DAHMIQQLDRIIFGV
+528 DAHRAQHLERIIFGV

-558 TYGLP
+558 TYGLS
-563 ELLEWLASHDS
+563 ELLKWLGSHDS

>member
-1 MMDSVNNEIAKI
+1 MDSVNSEIAKI
-13 FARIADSLE
+13 FSRIADSLE
-22 ILDENGF
+22 ILDENVF

-50 FEGEKELSTIPGVG
+50 FDGEKELSTIPGVG

-111 VNHFGVTDIESLKET
+111 VKRFGVTDIESLKET
-126 IARPDILEVDGI
+126 VASPDILEVDGI
-138 GKKKIEQISRSVEVF
+138 GKKRIDQISRSVEVF
-153 EGGKKRMRLAKA
+153 EGGKKRMRLTEA
-165 HSLATAIK
+165 HPLAMAIK
-173 EKTEEIS
+173 EETEEIP
-180 GVLKA
+180 GVLRA

-191 RRMRETVANINI
+191 RRMRETVANIDI
-203 IASADHKAEVIEK
+203 IASADDKAGVIEE
-216 FIALGFTKEVLSRTE
+216 FTALGFTREVLSRTE

-236 LTQAGVRTDL
+236 LTQTGIRTDL
-246 LVVEPHC
+246 LVVEPHR

-266 HNARIREIAAEKGF
+266 HNARIREIAAAKGL
-280 EADSAGIRNGT
+280 ETDSTGIRNGN
-291 GYFSSEEEIYQSLG
+291 GYFVSEEEIYESLG
-305 LDYIPPELR
+305 LDYISPELR
-314 EDRGEIEAARAGELP
+314 EDCGEIEAARAGELP
-329 ALISKEDLRGDLH
+329 ALLEIEDLRGDLH

-358 EKAASLGYE
+358 DKAASLGYE
-367 YIAITDHSPSSRIA
+367 YIAMTDHSPSSRIA
-381 NGLSVKR
+381 KGLNIKR

-402 GGTIRILMGSEVDIL
+402 GRAIKVLMGSEVDIL

-452 RICGALENPNVDALG
+452 RICGAIENPNVDALG

-472 LIAQREPYKV
+472 LIGQREPYKV
-482 DIDAVIET
+482 DIDAVIGT
-490 ARDQDKALE
+490 ARNHDKALE

-521 VKIIVST
+521 VKIMVST
-528 DAHMIQQLDRIIFGV
+528 DAHRTGHLERIIFGV

-549 WVKKTDVVN
+549 WVRKTDVIN
-558 TYGLP
+558 TYGLS
-563 ELLEWLASHDS
+563 ELLKWLASHDS

>member
-1 MMDSVNNEIAKI
+1 MDSVNSEIAKI
-13 FARIADSLE
+13 FSRIADSLE

-45 DSLEE
+45 DSLGE
-50 FEGEKELSTIPGVG
+50 FDGEKELSTIPGVG
-64 KDLSQ
+64 KDLSR

-111 VNHFGVTDIESLKET
+111 VKHFGVTDIESLKET
-126 IARPDILEVDGI
+126 IVSPEVLEIDGI

-153 EGGKKRMRLAKA
+153 EGGKKRMRLVKA
-165 HSLATAIK
+165 HALATEVK
-173 EKTEEIS
+173 EKIEGIP
-180 GVLKA
+180 GVLRA

-191 RRMRETVANINI
+191 RRMRETVGNIDI
-203 IASADHKAEVIEK
+203 IASADDGAGVIEK
-216 FIALGFTKEVLSRTE
+216 FTALAFIKEVLRRTE

-236 LTQAGVRTDL
+236 LTQAGIRTDL

-258 QNLTGSRS
+258 QNLTGSPA
-266 HNARIREIAAEKGF
+266 HNAKIREIAAAKGL
-280 EADSAGIRNGT
+280 ETGPMGIRNGN
-291 GYFSSEEEIYQSLG
+291 GYFVSEEEVYESLG
-305 LDYIPPELR
+305 LGYIAPELR

-329 ALISKEDLRGDLH
+329 ALLEVEDLRGDLH

-358 EKAASLGYE
+358 DKAASLGYE
-367 YIAITDHSPSSRIA
+367 YIAMTDHSPSSRIA
-381 NGLSVKR
+381 NGLSIRR

-402 GGTIRILMGSEVDIL
+402 GGAVRILMGSEIDIL

-437 SVHGSFSMEEEKMTK
+437 SVHSSFLMEEEEMTR

-490 ARDQDKALE
+490 ARAHDKALE
-499 VNSSYKRLDLKDTH
+499 INSSYKRLDLKDAH

-521 VKIIVST
+521 VKIMVST
-528 DAHMIQQLDRIIFGV
+528 DAHRTEHLERIIFGV

-549 WVKKTDVVN
+549 WVKKTDVIN
-558 TYGLP
+558 TYGLS
-563 ELLEWLASHDS
+563 ELLKWLASHDS

>member
-1 MMDSVNNEIAKI
+1 MDSVNNEIAKI
-13 FARIADSLE
+13 FSRIADSLE

-50 FEGEKELSTIPGVG
+50 FDGEKELSTIPGVG

-111 VNHFGVTDIESLKET
+111 VKHFGVTDIESLKET
-126 IARPDILEVDGI
+126 IANPEILEVDGI

-153 EGGKKRMRLAKA
+153 EGGKKRMRLTEA
-165 HSLATAIK
+165 HPLATAIK
-173 EKTEEIS
+173 EEIEEIP
-180 GVLKA
+180 GVLRA

-191 RRMRETVANINI
+191 RRMRETVANIDI
-203 IASADHKAEVIEK
+203 IASADDKTEVLEE
-216 FIALGFTKEVLSRTE
+216 FTALGFTKEVLRRTE

-236 LTQAGVRTDL
+236 LTQTGVRADL

-266 HNARIREIAAEKGF
+266 HNARIREIAAAKGF
-280 EADSAGIRNGT
+280 ETDSVGIRNDN
-291 GYFSSEEEIYQSLG
+291 GYFVSEEKIYESLG
-305 LDYIPPELR
+305 LGYISPELR

-329 ALISKEDLRGDLH
+329 ALLEIEDLRGDLH

-358 EKAASLGYE
+358 DKAASLGYE
-367 YIAITDHSPSSRIA
+367 YIAMTDHSPSSRIA
-381 NGLSVKR
+381 NGLNIKR

-402 GGTIRILMGSEVDIL
+402 GRAIRILMGSEVDIL
-417 PDGSLDYPDEV
+417 RDGSLDYPDEV

-437 SVHGSFSMEEEKMTK
+437 SVHGSFLMEEEEMTR

-490 ARDQDKALE
+490 ARNHDKALE

-528 DAHMIQQLDRIIFGV
+528 DAHRVQHLERIIFGV

-558 TYGLP
+558 TYGLSR
-563 ELLEWLASHDS
+563 LLKWLASHDS